1 MKKKILIVLGV
12 LLALLVLGLIC
23 GVLFFGSIVKTGVSE
38 VGPKI
43 TQSPCDISGASLN
56 PLTGS
61 CSIEGFSVGNPK
73 GDYKQ
78 PHAFKFDKFSVK
90 LQPSSLLSDKII
102 IDEVLIS
109 GTQID
114 WEGFTGENLTT
125 LQKNIE
131 DFVNKLG
138 GDKKP
143 EEGKKP
149 EAEEPKAEEKPGKKV
164 IIKLVRVENSS
175 IMIGSLNTA
184 IPMPPLTLKDIG
196 GSDEKAEGV
205 STAEAVKEIF
215 NSILA
220 SVSNVVKDAL
230 NKAGKLIGDG
240 ASKVGEM
247 GKDAGKAIGEG
258 AGKAVEGLK
267 KLNPFGN

>member
-1 MKKKILIVLGV
+1 MKKKLLIALGV
-12 LLALLVLGLIC
+12 LFALLVIGLIC
-23 GVLFFGSIVKTGVSE
+23 GIVFFGNIVKTGVSE

-43 TQSPCDISGASLN
+43 TQSPCDITGASLN

-90 LQPSSLLSDKII
+90 LQPGSLLSDKII
-102 IDEVLIS
+102 IDEVVIS

-131 DFVNKLG
+131 EFANKLG

-143 EEGKKP
+143 EDGNKD
-149 EAEEPKAEEKPGKKV
+149 EPKTEEKPGKKV
-164 IIKLVRVENSS
+164 VIKLVRIENTS
-175 IMIGSLNTA
+175 ILIGSLGTA
-184 IPMPPLTLKDIG
+184 VPMPSLTLRDIG
-196 GSDEKAEGV
+196 GSDEKADGV
-205 STAEAVKEIF
+205 STGEAIKEVF
-215 NSILA
+215 NSILG
-220 SVSNVVKDAL
+220 SVSGVVK
-230 NKAGKLIGDG
+230 G
-240 ASKVGEM
+240 AVGKVGEL

-258 AGKAVEGLK
+258 AGKAVEGGKDLLNK
-267 KLNPFGN
+267 INPFGK

>member
-1 MKKKILIVLGV
+1 MKKKLLIALGV
-12 LLALLVLGLIC
+12 LLALLVIGLIC
-23 GVLFFGSIVKTGVSE
+23 GIVFFGKIVKTGVSE

-61 CSIEGFSVGNPK
+61 CSIEGFAVGNPK

-90 LQPSSLLSDKII
+90 LQPGSILSDKII
-102 IDEVLIS
+102 IDEVVIS

-131 DFVNKLG
+131 EFANKLG

-143 EEGKKP
+143 EEGKK
-149 EAEEPKAEEKPGKKV
+149 EEPKTEEKPGKKV
-164 IIKLVRVENSS
+164 IIKLVKVENSS
-175 IMIGSLNTA
+175 IMIGSLGTSV
-184 IPMPPLTLKDIG
+184 PMPSLTLHDIG
-196 GSDEKAEGV
+196 GSDEKADGV
-205 STAEAVKEIF
+205 STGEAIKEVF
-215 NSILA
+215 NSILG
-220 SVSNVVKDAL
+220 SVTGVVKDAL

-240 ASKVGEM
+240 ASKVGEL
-247 GKDAGKAIGEG
+247 GKDAGKSIGDG
-258 AGKAVEGLK
+258 LGKGVDSIKGI
-267 KLNPFGN
+267 FGK